1 MIKIPIEV
9 SARHIHLK
17 KGDLEALFGEGYEL
31 KKAKQL
37 TQPSDFAA
45 EETVDISAN
54 GKEIKAIRIVGP
66 VRKETQIEISL
77 TDIVKLGIAPV
88 FKNSGDVENTPGITL
103 TGPKGKIGMEKGLI
117 IALRHIHCNPR
128 EAEKIGLKDGDF
140 VSVKTAGERAITF
153 HNVLIRV
160 NKDYRLCAH
169 IDTDEGNA
177 AGIIK
182 RSEGVIIS

>member
-1 MIKIPIEV
+1 MIKVIIEV
-9 SARHIHLK
+9 SARHIHLNK
-17 KGDLEALFGEGYEL
+17 DTLEALFGEGYEL

-45 EETVDISAN
+45 EETIDISAN

-66 VRKETQIEISL
+66 VRKETQIEVSL
-77 TDIVKLGIAPV
+77 TDIFELGIAPV

-103 TGPKGKIGMEKGLI
+103 IGPKGKIEIKNGLI

-128 EAEKIGLKDGDF
+128 EAERNGLREGDF
-140 VSVKTAGERAITF
+140 VSVKTTGKRAITF
-153 HNVLIRV
+153 HDVLIRV
-160 NKDYRLCAH
+160 NKDYHLCMH

-182 RSEGVIIS
+182 KSEGVIVF